1 MHGLKT
7 IKQLN
12 DDKVANTNALAN
24 LNKPKSVFGDKGQP
38 KFEPSVKGS

>member
-12 DDKVANTNALAN
+12 DDKVANSAVLAN
-24 LNKPKSVFGDKGQP
+24 FNKPKSVFGDKGQP
-38 KFEPSVKGS
+38 KFVPSVK